1 MSVLMTPRRTIVSTL
16 LVSAGLAGGLAMPAH
31 AQDALGGGDPA
42 GPPASGRGAFDE
54 PVGTSVAMPAWEV
67 REPLAADIS
76 PSGQSLRPLRADAA
90 AGSCAAETPTVM
102 LAQAESGGARDPGG
116 EPIPLPPVTVEGRR
130 PGEETYKPE
139 RASSPKYTEPLRD
152 VPQTITVVPEA
163 VIEEQ
168 GATTLRDVLRNVP
181 GITFN
186 AGEGGAPPGDNLTVR
201 GFSARNDIF
210 VDGVRDFGLV
220 ARDPFNLEQVEVIKG
235 PGSVYS
241 GRGSTG
247 GAINLV
253 SKAPAL
259 EPFVEGALTLGAPTA
274 VRVTADIN
282 QPVSGVGI
290 EGTAFRLNLM
300 KTDAKVPGRDAVED
314 KRWGIAPAL
323 SFGLGTPTR
332 VTLGYFRME
341 QDNVP
346 DYGIPWVPANN
357 NVLVEYRDRP
367 APVSR
372 ENFYGLKNRDFEK
385 VDTQHV
391 TLRVEHDFSDALA
404 LRNQARFGESTRNS
418 LVSSPRFASPNSTT
432 ITPNSPSWITYDK
445 ILDNQTDVT
454 ASFKTGPLGH
464 SLVAGVNLSTEVNT
478 RRTRTTTGTP
488 PTDLFDPDPYRE
500 FTGTITENP
509 SRGKVTGRTV
519 GLYAFDTVT
528 LGRHVEVIG
537 GLRWDEFDVVG
548 ITTGSAPVDRT
559 DRMLSWRAALVF
571 KPMPIGSVY
580 AAYGTSFNP
589 SLEGLS
595 YQTANT
601 SIGPEK
607 NRTYEAGTKW
617 DLFGERLSV
626 NGALFRIEKTNAR
639 TDPLEPGDP
648 PEVLEGEQ
656 RVDGFEVTVAG
667 SLTRAWRVFGGYTF
681 LDSEVVKSNDPTE
694 VGHRLPNTP
703 ENSFS
708 LWTTYRLPWRLE
720 LGAGVQ
726 FVDNRYNNVSN
737 VRSVPSYWVVDAM
750 ASYPL
755 TEHVNVRLNVYN
767 VTDEYYF
774 DRLGGGHLVPGAG
787 RSALLTTEVRF

>member
-1 MSVLMTPRRTIVSTL
+1 M
-16 LVSAGLAGGLAMPAH
+16 
-31 AQDALGGGDPA
+31 
-42 GPPASGRGAFDE
+42 
-54 PVGTSVAMPAWEV
+54 
-67 REPLAADIS
+67 
-76 PSGQSLRPLRADAA
+76 
-90 AGSCAAETPTVM
+90 
-102 LAQAESGGARDPGG
+102 
-116 EPIPLPPVTVEGRR
+116 
-130 PGEETYKPE
+130 
-139 RASSPKYTEPLRD
+139 
-152 VPQTITVVPEA
+152 
-163 VIEEQ
+163 
-168 GATTLRDVLRNVP
+168 
-181 GITFN
+181 
-186 AGEGGAPPGDNLTVR
+186 
-201 GFSARNDIF
+201 
-210 VDGVRDFGLV
+210 
-220 ARDPFNLEQVEVIKG
+220 
-235 PGSVYS
+235 
-241 GRGSTG
+241 
-247 GAINLV
+247 
-253 SKAPAL
+253 
-259 EPFVEGALTLGAPTA
+259 
-274 VRVTADIN
+274 
-282 QPVSGVGI
+282 
-290 EGTAFRLNLM
+290 
-300 KTDAKVPGRDAVED
+300 
-314 KRWGIAPAL
+314 
-323 SFGLGTPTR
+323 
-332 VTLGYFRME
+332 
-341 QDNVP
+341 
-346 DYGIPWVPANN
+346 
-357 NVLVEYRDRP
+357 
-367 APVSR
+367 
-372 ENFYGLKNRDFEK
+372 
-385 VDTQHV
+385 
-391 TLRVEHDFSDALA
+391 
-404 LRNQARFGESTRNS
+404 
-418 LVSSPRFASPNSTT
+418 
-432 ITPNSPSWITYDK
+432 
-445 ILDNQTDVT
+445 
-454 ASFKTGPLGH
+454 
-464 SLVAGVNLSTEVNT
+464 
-478 RRTRTTTGTP
+478 
-488 PTDLFDPDPYRE
+488 
-500 FTGTITENP
+500 
-509 SRGKVTGRTV
+509 
-519 GLYAFDTVT
+519 T